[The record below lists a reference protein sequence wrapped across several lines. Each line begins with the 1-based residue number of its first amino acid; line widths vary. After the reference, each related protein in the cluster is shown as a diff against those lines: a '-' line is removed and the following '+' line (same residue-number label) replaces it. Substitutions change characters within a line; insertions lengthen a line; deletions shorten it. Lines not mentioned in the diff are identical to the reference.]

1 MKKVWR
7 QIIMY
12 KISDENFE
20 IAIEKFLKMVKQ
32 NDSKKYSE
40 SIYNYGK
47 VIRRQA
53 YGDLKRIAKFSRVV
67 YPHIESIESY
77 NKNKS

>member
-7 QIIMY
+7 QIVMY
-12 KISDENFE
+12 RISDENFE

-47 VIRRQA
+47 VIKRQA
-53 YGDLKRIAKFSRVV
+53 YDNLNRIEAFSKLV
-67 YPHIESIESY
+67 YPHMEKIKE
-77 NKNKS
+77 

>member
-1 MKKVWR
+1 
-7 QIIMY
+7 MY

-40 SIYNYGK
+40 ILQ
-47 VIRRQA
+47 I
-53 YGDLKRIAKFSRVV
+53 
-67 YPHIESIESY
+67 
-77 NKNKS
+77 NKNEFTKKINQRIRS